1 MNSKPL
7 DFKKN
12 QSLLERANELQLQAK
27 NDARI
32 VLLRKN
38 ANVTKQKN
46 LLDRQNAL
54 RKISEKET
62 QRYADI
68 LQKEKE
74 LKDLKSKE
82 NLSLLERSEGN
93 DFTQLGK
100 KINSKTKVEV
110 VEPTDD
116 YFNKVDKIYYYAVKY
131 RLPFQQSGYKKTY
144 KELAQDIKKYEVK
157 YLKTLLDNGVDK
169 KYDEYGLYITII

>member
-12 QSLLERANELQLQAK
+12 QSLLERAKELEIQAK

-38 ANVTKQKN
+38 ANVAKQKT

-74 LKDLKSKE
+74 LKELKSKE
-82 NLSLLERSEGN
+82 NLTLLERSVAEGN
-93 DFTQLGK
+93 DFTQLGR

-116 YFNKVDKIYYYAVKY
+116 YFNKVDKIY
-131 RLPFQQSGYKKTY
+131 
-144 KELAQDIKKYEVK
+144 
-157 YLKTLLDNGVDK
+157 
-169 KYDEYGLYITII
+169 